1 MAGPRQP
8 TELVVL
14 KGRKHLTKA
23 EITQRRNSEPK
34 TDKVKQVRAP
44 VWLPKH
50 LREEF
55 AKLGRELNEIGL
67 LSKLDFD
74 ILARYLMSRDAWV
87 AAHLKARDALDM
99 DDAKEAGT
107 WSRVARTYFDQ
118 CQQCASS
125 MGLTISSRCRLV
137 VPKPPEDEAAGDP
150 MTQMLRER
158 AERRRKA

>member
-1 MAGPRQP
+1 MPAKLPQNVIEMRDRSHQ
-8 TELVVL
+8 
-14 KGRKHLTKA
+14 TKA
-23 EITQRRNSEPK
+23 EKAERHASEPK
-34 TDKVKQVRAP
+34 TEKVKQVRAP
-44 VWLPKH
+44 VWLPEH

-55 AKLGRELNEIGL
+55 SKLGRELNEVGL

>member
-1 MAGPRQP
+1 MPAKLPQNVIEMRDRSHQ
-8 TELVVL
+8 
-14 KGRKHLTKA
+14 TKA
-23 EITQRRNSEPK
+23 EKAARRASEPQ
-34 TDKVKQVRAP
+34 TERVKQVRAP
-44 VWLPKH
+44 VWLPEH
-50 LREEF
+50 LRDEF
-55 AKLGRELNEIGL
+55 GKLGHELNEVGL

-125 MGLTISSRCRLV
+125 MGLTITSRCRLV

-150 MTQMLRER
+150 MTQMLGR
-158 AERRRKA
+158 ERRRKA

>member
-14 KGRKHLTKA
+14 KGRKHLTKV

-34 TDKVKQVRAP
+34 TEKVKQVRAP
-44 VWLPKH
+44 VWLPEH

-55 AKLGRELNEIGL
+55 NKLGHELNEVGL

-87 AAHLKARDALDM
+87 AAHLKACDALDM
-99 DDAKEAGT
+99 DGAKEAGA

-118 CQQCASS
+118 CQQCANS
-125 MGLTISSRCRLV
+125 MGLTISSRCRLG
-137 VPKPPEDEAAGDP
+137 VPKPPEDPAGDDP
-150 MTQMLRER
+150 INTMLGR
-158 AERRRKA
+158 ERRRKA